1 MGKSYSIMAK
11 KCKDIAMKSDRQL
24 VAHLMRRAGFGATP
38 EELDN
43 LTSSQSYEE
52 IVDDLV
58 TPEKFDP
65 IDMSYVERYYTGEPV
80 AVHVGKWMY
89 RMANTK
95 RPLEEKMSLFLHH
108 IFPVAWGKSEHGPSL
123 YREIEMF
130 RNTGL
135 TNFKNILLNLSK
147 DPAMLFWLDNN
158 ENHKDEINEN
168 YGRELL
174 ELFSMGVGNY
184 SEDDIKNASRAFT
197 GWTFKQP
204 LSLYPYGHHDADF
217 EFDPNDHDYDEKTF
231 LGKVGNF
238 DGEDIID
245 IIVEQEAAARFL
257 SRHLYNFFVEDEVQ
271 VPSWETIEPKNPQA
285 INDLTK
291 AYMDSKGDMR
301 QILRT
306 LFTSDFFKNALNL
319 PKVKS
324 PTELIVG
331 VIKQT
336 GEFNSPTPGIH
347 EFAVTTL
354 NGSAIEGPLA
364 IMGQRLMNPPTV
376 EGWHTGYE
384 WIDSGTLSERIGFV
398 EKQFADPSKPGVSQ
412 MVHRAGSLEDS
423 PSDLVDR
430 CLDLLGAVNVRE
442 ETYKSL
448 TDYAEE
454 LRDVENAAGVHNL
467 IQMTASTVD
476 YQFA

>member
-1 MGKSYSIMAK
+1 MAK
-11 KCKDIAMKSDRQL
+11 IYKENAMESERQL

-38 EELDN
+38 QDLDD
-43 LTSSQSYEE
+43 LTSDKSYEE

-58 TPEKFDP
+58 TPEKFEP

-80 AVHVGKWMY
+80 AVHVGKWLY
-89 RMANTK
+89 RMVNTK

-135 TNFKNILLNLSK
+135 TNFKNILLQLSQ

-184 SEDDIKNASRAFT
+184 TEDDIKNASRAFT
-197 GWTFKQP
+197 GWTFRQP
-204 LSLYPYGHHDADF
+204 LSLYPYGHHHADF
-217 EFDPNDHDYDEKTF
+217 EFIPEDHDYDEKIF
-231 LGKVGNF
+231 LGHVGNF

-245 IIVEQEAAARFL
+245 IIVQQNAAAKFL

-285 INDLTK
+285 IEELSK
-291 AYMDSKGDMR
+291 AYMESNGDMR
-301 QILRT
+301 HILKT
-306 LFTSDFFKNALNL
+306 LFNSDFFKNSLTL
-319 PKVKS
+319 SKVKS

-336 GEFNSPTPGIH
+336 GEFDIPTPGIH

-376 EGWHTGYE
+376 EGWHTGSE

-398 EKQFADPSKPGVSQ
+398 EKQFADPAKPGVSE
-412 MVHRAGSLEDS
+412 MVGRVGSLDDN
-423 PSDLVDR
+423 PSELVDR
-430 CLDLLGAVNVRE
+430 CLDLLGAVNVRD
-442 ETYKSL
+442 ETYQSL
-448 TDYAEE
+448 TDYARE
-454 LRDVENAAGVHNL
+454 LKELEDSAGVHNL